1 MNKYIV
7 FCVEHYNPLGIVRSL
22 GEKNIKPIVIVIKN
36 KIVLTSKSKY
46 ISKLIVVNSIEEGY
60 GYLCDILNKEKEKPF
75 VYTADDKITC
85 YLDARY
91 DELKDKCF
99 FFNAGKKSRISYYIN
114 KKNIL
119 ECAKRH
125 GLNVL
130 DTLVVKKG
138 DIPENL
144 EYPIITKAEDP
155 TVGAWKNDMFICY
168 NEDELKNA
176 YKKIESPSVILQKYI
191 KKKNEYCLEGFS
203 INHGKEMI
211 ITIASTYNYLLDISY
226 SPYMTVKNF
235 DRFDIKDKLDAM
247 YQEIGFEG
255 IFEIEF
261 LVSEDNKLYFGEIN
275 FRNSTWSYAS
285 TCAGMNLPWLWSE
298 SMKKGKID
306 TQVIKKIKPGFTA
319 MVEVTDFKDRV
330 INQKYN
336 IIKWINDLKNA
347 DCKYYIGKNDIKPVV
362 SNLWSRIFGRA
373 K

>member
-1 MNKYIV
+1 MNKYII

-22 GEKNIKPIVIVIKN
+22 GEKGINPIVIVIKN

-46 ISKLIVVNSIEEGY
+46 ISELYVVDSIENGY
-60 GYLCDILNKEKEKPF
+60 KRLCKILELESEKPF

-85 YLDARY
+85 YLDLHY
-91 DELKDKCF
+91 DELKNKCY
-99 FFNAGKKSRISYYIN
+99 FFNAGEKSRISYFIN

-125 GLNVL
+125 GLKVL
-130 DTLVVKKG
+130 DTIVVKKG
-138 DIPENL
+138 EIPDNL
-144 EYPIITKAEDP
+144 DYPIITKAEDP
-155 TVGAWKNDMFICY
+155 TVGAWKNDMFIC
-168 NEDELKNA
+168 NNREELRGA
-176 YKKIESPSVILQKYI
+176 FEKIESPSVILQKYI

-203 INHGKEMI
+203 INNGQQMI

-235 DRFDIKDKLDAM
+235 DRYDIKEKLDEM
-247 YQEIGFEG
+247 YKEIGFEG

-261 LVSEDNKLYFGEIN
+261 LVSDDDELYFGEIN

-298 SMKKGKID
+298 AMKAGMID
-306 TQVIKKIKPGFTA
+306 TDVIKNIKSGFTA

-330 INQKYN
+330 IKQKYN
-336 IIKWINDLKNA
+336 IFKWIRDLRKA
-347 DCKYYIGKNDIKPVV
+347 DCKYYIGKNDFRPVISNIK
-362 SNLWSRIFGRA
+362 SRIFGRG
-373 K
+373 